1 MKAKFIFFVLAV
13 AAFLASEANADAQL
27 LKNLLKK
34 VTTTEAT
41 TEASSET
48 VTATA
53 NGQAAGAALKSL
65 YTQYKADGKL
75 DMSNL
80 TNVLNLTTLATNVK
94 GLKGQSDKT
103 TFYKDFAA
111 GLILGSN
118 NLVSQTN
125 STAVMSGL
133 TSLVNNVDLSALTEK
148 TADAQQQAS
157 ILQEKSPE
165 ATKSLAELKDSVT
178 GILGLLK

>member
-133 TSLVNNVDLSALTEK
+133 TNLVNNVDLSALTDK
-148 TADAQQQAS
+148 AAASQQQAS
-157 ILQEKSPE
+157 ILQEKSSE

-178 GILGLLK
+178 GILGLFK

>member
-1 MKAKFIFFVLAV
+1 MSGKT
-13 AAFLASEANADAQL
+13 E
-27 LKNLLKK
+27 
-34 VTTTEAT
+34 TTTVEQPAT
-41 TEASSET
+41 ET
-48 VTATA
+48 AAATV

-80 TNVLNLTTLATNVK
+80 TNILNLTTLASNVK
-94 GLKGQSDKT
+94 GLKGLTDKS

-111 GLILGSN
+111 GLISGSN

-133 TSLVNNVDLSALTEK
+133 TSLVNNVDLSALTDK
-148 TADAQQQAS
+148 AADAQQQAS
-157 ILQEKSPE
+157 ILQEKSSE

-178 GILGLLK
+178 GILGLFK